1 VQKPKILYYL
11 HTYFMDSALEWLN
24 DLKSKYE
31 VHLLVELSPDSLK
44 STVIDIDTR
53 NINSDFGD
61 LYDVIDTETKA
72 LLNPYFMGLY
82 SVKYIFYPTK
92 QMLSIKNLK
101 ITYNVLSYI
110 KKNNI
115 NTLHFDTT
123 SGRFMPVLPFLFRIK
138 KIATIHDPKP
148 HTGEE
153 SFKKTVIRKV
163 YTSMVNNYLFYS
175 RYSYRQFIQN
185 HIHLHTNTFTA
196 QLKPYSY
203 ISKLNP
209 TSNGANKYILYFGRV
224 SYYKGIDL
232 LLDAFQSIVSQYPS
246 INLVIA
252 GKGSIEF
259 MPFDDT
265 LNSHIRFINK
275 YVSIQELAELINS
288 AEFIVCP
295 YREATQSG
303 VLMTA
308 FALNKPVLATN
319 VGAFSEYIVENENGM
334 LVDPSM
340 IGIKNGILK
349 MLNNN
354 YYKKLEDDM
363 NSNIPKHLVNNA
375 NVFTELYGN

>member
-1 VQKPKILYYL
+1 
-11 HTYFMDSALEWLN
+11 MDSALEWLN
-24 DLKSKYE
+24 DLKSNYE

-44 STVIDIDTR
+44 STVIDIDNR
-53 NINSDFGD
+53 NIKSDFGD
-61 LYDVIDTETKA
+61 LDEVIDTETKT
-72 LLNPYFMGLY
+72 LLNPYFMGLH
-82 SVKYIFYPTK
+82 SVKYIYYPTK

-101 ITYNVLSYI
+101 MTYKVLSYI

-123 SGRFMPVLPFLFRIK
+123 SGRFMPALPFLFRIK
-138 KIATIHDPKP
+138 KIATIHDPNP

-203 ISKLNP
+203 ISKLN
-209 TSNGANKYILYFGRV
+209 TRSIEANKYILYFGRV

-232 LLDAFQSIVSQYPS
+232 LLEAFHSVVSQYPT

-252 GKGSIEF
+252 GKGSIEYV
-259 MPFDDT
+259 PFDDT
-265 LNSHIRFINK
+265 RNSHIRFINK
-275 YVSIQELAELINS
+275 YVSIRELAELINN

-295 YREATQSG
+295 YREASQSG

-319 VGAFSEYIVENENGM
+319 VGAFPEYIVENVNGM

-340 IGIKNGILK
+340 KGIKNG
-349 MLNNN
+349 MLNMLNDN
-354 YYKKLEDDM
+354 YYKKLEADM
-363 NSNIPKHLVNNA
+363 NSSIPKRLVNNA
-375 NVFTELYGN
+375 NVFTDLYGN

>member
-1 VQKPKILYYL
+1 
-11 HTYFMDSALEWLN
+11 MDSALEWLN